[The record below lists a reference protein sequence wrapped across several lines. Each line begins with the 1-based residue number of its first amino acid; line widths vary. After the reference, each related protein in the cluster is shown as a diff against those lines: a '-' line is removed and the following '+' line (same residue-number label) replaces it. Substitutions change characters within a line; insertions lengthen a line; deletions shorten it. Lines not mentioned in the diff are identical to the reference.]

1 MNAHQNITAPP
12 AATKPGGMEAR
23 RAEHQSGRADSAKG
37 GRQMGPQVG
46 APPSLEQVP
55 LDRLHI
61 DPAYQR
67 AVDGAQS
74 RRIIRRMVQ
83 EWNWA
88 LCQPLSV
95 SRRADGALYVLDGQ
109 HRLNGARQ
117 RGDIHYLP
125 CVIAS
130 NLDLAGEAAT
140 FVKLNTER
148 QKLGENDVFMG
159 MLAAGD
165 PDAAQVQDLLTSA
178 GWTMAR
184 TKNVKAWKPGQL
196 LCGPMLVRLLKMRG
210 AGPVQFALNVLRAAY
225 PETPVTITA
234 TLLAALAELLDDA
247 QSFNAAS
254 LVKVMGA
261 EPPLKWLSLRDRHLE
276 RFPAMSKQTALA
288 QVLEYAARGEDLPL
302 PAPAPTLIAPTPSTG
317 HPAIAA
323 RLAPRP
329 APVLAT
335 KSPFGAEGKGWCD
348 QCQALRSRRHASA
361 CARKFCSLRP
371 HA

>member
-1 MNAHQNITAPP
+1 MT
-12 AATKPGGMEAR
+12 AATTKLG
-23 RAEHQSGRADSAKG
+23 QKV
-37 GRQMGPQVG
+37 QLGPQIG

-55 LDRLHI
+55 LDRLQV

-109 HRLNGARQ
+109 HRLTGARE

-130 NLDLAGEAAT
+130 NLDRAGEAST

-148 QKLGENDVFMG
+148 QRLGENDVFMG

-165 PDAAQVQDLLTSA
+165 PDAAQVQELMAGA
-178 GWTMAR
+178 GWTIAR

-196 LCGPMLVRLLKMRG
+196 LCGPMLVRLLKARG
-210 AGPVQFALNVLRAAY
+210 SGPVQFALNVLRAAY

-234 TLLAALAELLDDA
+234 TMLAALAELFDDA
-247 QSFNAAS
+247 ESFNAAS
-254 LVKVMGA
+254 LVKAIGA
-261 EPPLKWLSLRDRHLE
+261 QPPLKWLNERDRHQA

-288 QVLEYAARGEDLPL
+288 QVLEYAALGKALPQ
-302 PAPAPTLIAPTPSTG
+302 PAPRPMPSTG

-323 RLAPRP
+323 GPAPRP
-329 APVLAT
+329 APPPAI
-335 KSPFGAEGKGWCD
+335 SPFGAEGKGWCK
-348 QCQALRSRRHASA
+348 QCEHLRSRSFAAS
-361 CARKFCSLRP
+361 CKDEFCKLRP
-371 HA
+371 HT